1 MRYPTNHLDGTAT
14 GDEATQT
21 FESYKSEEGKRRL
34 EFGALLVSANTL
46 VAIYVFRFMKT
57 LA

>member
-1 MRYPTNHLDGTAT
+1 MRYPTNPLDGTAT

-21 FESYKSEEGKRRL
+21 FESCKSEEGKRRL
-34 EFGALLVSANTL
+34 EFGALLVSVDTL
-46 VAIYVFRFMKT
+46 VAICVFRFMKT